1 MPAGAPTV
9 AVFNTSPDTIEL
21 LRIVLEPA
29 GFVLVGAYTY
39 EIRDGEVDIEA
50 LVRQHQPALI
60 IYDIAPPYERNWR
73 LFEHI
78 STMPVLKSVRFLITT
93 TNAKHVREVA
103 GPGPRIYEIVGKPY
117 DLQLIVQ
124 AVKATTGRSDGDAR
138 AASPPATPG

>member
-1 MPAGAPTV
+1 V

-21 LRIVLEPA
+21 LRIVLEA
-29 GFVLVGAYTY
+29 EGFVLVGAYTY
-39 EIRDGEVDIEA
+39 EVRDGEIDVEA

-78 STMPVLKSVRFLITT
+78 RAMPVLKSVNFLITT

-103 GPGPRIYEIVGKPY
+103 GARPQIYEIVGKPY

-124 AVKATTGRSDGDAR
+124 AVKEATGRA
-138 AASPPATPG
+138 